1 MKGIEKEL
9 EELRL
14 IEEELKKSD
23 KFFNKWEL
31 PLLLLVLILL
41 YFLVRTTLQEI

>member
-1 MKGIEKEL
+1 MQGIEKDL

-14 IEEELKKSD
+14 IEQELKKCD

-31 PLLLLVLILL
+31 PLILIVLILL
-41 YFLVRTTLQEI
+41 YFLVRTTLQGI

>member
-1 MKGIEKEL
+1 MQGIEKEL

-14 IEEELKKSD
+14 MGQELKKYD
-23 KFFNKWEL
+23 KFFKKLEL

-41 YFLVRTTLQEI
+41 YFLVRTT